1 VRLLSPFERSDLRQ
15 AIQDASDA
23 EAHHERVKGMRGRVV
38 SVSLCYCTVR
48 PNLKIALAARYPAMA
63 YRVRHPENSERRG
76 GLEPAQ
82 KQSLASLV
90 SYQAGSVVSRTIINR
105 RAGTMTLFAFDEGEG
120 LSEHTA
126 PYDALLHV
134 LEGEAK
140 VTVSGKESHVNEGEA
155 IVLPAGKPH
164 AVRAAKRFKMLL
176 TMIRA

>member
-1 VRLLSPFERSDLRQ
+1 
-15 AIQDASDA
+15 
-23 EAHHERVKGMRGRVV
+23 
-38 SVSLCYCTVR
+38 
-48 PNLKIALAARYPAMA
+48 MA
-63 YRVRHPENSERRG
+63 DNSEDLEKTAGRG

-90 SYQAGSVVSRTIINR
+90 SYQPGSVVSRTIINR
-105 RAGTMTLFAFDEGEG
+105 RAGTMTLFAFDKGEG

-134 LEGEAK
+134 LEGEAN
-140 VTVSGKESHVNEGEA
+140 VTVDGEMNEVADGEA

-164 AVRAAKRFKMLL
+164 AVKALKRFKMLL